1 MLRAALR
8 TGVKVG
14 AGIGAASGV
23 ANSSFSFLRDV
34 EKYNKGALS
43 KSEFQIQSMQNYA
56 ATIPN
61 PIVQAMLNTE
71 KLYTLYEKD
80 PAKLTAGEIVTAVSA
95 SCPVDVAAI
104 GECGANLFGVAN
116 WFLETSNLTTQAKAG
131 GMTGGH
137 WWAAQSALNV
147 KHLGLTGDAPT

>member
-14 AGIGAASGV
+14 AGIGTASGV

-34 EKYNKGALS
+34 DKYNKGSLS
-43 KSEFQIQSMQNYA
+43 KSEFQIQSMQNFA

-61 PIVQAMLNTE
+61 PYVQAILNTE
-71 KLYTLYEKD
+71 KLAHLYEND
-80 PAKLTAGEIVTAVSA
+80 KLTPGEVATAVSA

-104 GECGANLFGVAN
+104 AECGTNLFGTAN
-116 WFLETSNLTTQAKAG
+116 WFLETSNLTTQVKASR
-131 GMTGGH
+131 MTGNQ
-137 WWAAQSALNV
+137 WWALQSALNV
-147 KHLGLTGDAPT
+147 KHLGLTGADPT